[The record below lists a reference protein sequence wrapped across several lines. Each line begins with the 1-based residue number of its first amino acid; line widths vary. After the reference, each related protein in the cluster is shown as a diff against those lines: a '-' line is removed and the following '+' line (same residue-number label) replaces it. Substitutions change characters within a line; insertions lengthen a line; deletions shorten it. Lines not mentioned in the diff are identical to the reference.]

1 MKENGKNELEIRKLK
16 NKSKFYLWRLLA
28 GVGHDAVVGVCP
40 ACWGI
45 DETPLPGDDTPPE
58 TDDSPVFGS
67 GFNFLKAPSAKLKK
81 KKKIHFLNLFTTEG
95 DLRTIKLK

>member
-1 MKENGKNELEIRKLK
+1 MEKLIK
-16 NKSKFYLWRLLA
+16 NKKIKIILKIFYLWRLLA

-67 GFNFLKAPSAKLKK
+67 GFNFLKAPSAK
-81 KKKIHFLNLFTTEG
+81 I
-95 DLRTIKLK
+95 